1 MEAALSQEGL
11 EGVDNLERVEGGLI
25 KKVVDKSGGDKEK
38 SLEDV
43 PGWSY
48 LFLINKCSFDYL

>member
-1 MEAALSQEGL
+1 MEAALNQDGL

-48 LFLINKCSFDYL
+48 LF